1 MSSTTMN
8 DRATEEAQVS
18 YGDRP
23 SRAWLRSEHQ
33 FVLLKAQVGAIRP
46 DYIVLAREILADA
59 TRLERQVHAGHGE
72 GEARQDLKL
81 RGICFDPRHA
91 SLVMHLEL
99 LHDKQLPAALAEEEI
114 CAAFSHAK
122 HHYGGQFGMVDVVMT
137 TEKQH
142 VAYHDPLSDH
152 FYEDVRRVLDW

>member
-8 DRATEEAQVS
+8 DLNEEAQVS

-46 DYIVLAREILADA
+46 DDVVVAQEILADA
-59 TRLERQVHAGHGE
+59 IRLERQVHAGHGE

-81 RGICFDPRHA
+81 RGICFDPRHT
-91 SLVMHLEL
+91 SLVMHIEL
-99 LHDKQLPAALAEEEI
+99 LHDKQAQAALAEQQI
-114 CAAFSHAK
+114 CAAFSHAQ
-122 HHYGGQFGMVDVVMT
+122 HHYGGQFGMVDVAMT

-142 VAYHDPLSDH
+142 AAYHDPLSDH

>member
-1 MSSTTMN
+1 MSSTTMT
-8 DRATEEAQVS
+8 DRATEEGQVS
-18 YGDRP
+18 DGDRP
-23 SRAWLRSEHQ
+23 SQAWLRSEHQ

-46 DYIVLAREILADA
+46 DDIVLAQEILADA
-59 TRLERQVHAGHGE
+59 TRLERQVHVGHGE
-72 GEARQDLKL
+72 GDARQDLKL

-99 LHDKQLPAALAEEEI
+99 LHAKQLPAALAEEEI

-137 TEKQH
+137 MEKQH
-142 VAYHDPLSDH
+142 IAYHDPLSDH